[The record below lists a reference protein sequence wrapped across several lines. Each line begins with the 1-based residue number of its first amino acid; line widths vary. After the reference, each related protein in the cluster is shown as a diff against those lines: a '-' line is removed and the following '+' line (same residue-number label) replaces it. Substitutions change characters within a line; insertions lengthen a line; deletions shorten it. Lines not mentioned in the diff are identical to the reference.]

1 MPIPPKPPSAP
12 SRNSLIESPTDTPA
26 TENCKNKSYD
36 NIENDRPD
44 DDNDN
49 DVDCFP
55 REQPWYSFL
64 IPAYTH
70 NPTQAPNKPT
80 PKRTLITKQSAS
92 RDNKNNESPDD
103 DNDNDV
109 DCFPRQDKQPM
120 LPQPDIPPTDTL
132 RPSLTASPTEKYTDP
147 MTTDNY
153 INNRPD
159 NNNDDDNDDDDD
171 TVIHNNRYYDDD
183 DTSLATQW
191 IRWIQ
196 LQWLLMMKMMMTI
209 RTHPHSEE
217 DSYHNPN
224 LIIDMYGN
232 TITIDDN
239 NNIIP
244 YDDDDE
250 DDVKPITIQAAQR
263 QINAIL
269 AGRTTCS

>member
-1 MPIPPKPPSAP
+1 MPIPPKPPWYSTPSAIVP
-12 SRNSLIESPTDTPA
+12 LPTAVSISCNSLIESPTDPPA
-26 TENCKNKSYD
+26 TENRQNKSYD
-36 NIENDRPD
+36 NNNNNDRPD

-49 DVDCFP
+49 DVACSP

-80 PKRTLITKQSAS
+80 PKRTLITKQFAS

-109 DCFPRQDKQPM
+109 DCFPRQDKQPV

-132 RPSLTASPTEKYTDP
+132 CPSLTASPTDKYTDH

-183 DTSLATQW
+183 DTSLATQ
-191 IRWIQ
+191 
-196 LQWLLMMKMMMTI
+196 
-209 RTHPHSEE
+209 
-217 DSYHNPN
+217 
-224 LIIDMYGN
+224 
-232 TITIDDN
+232 
-239 NNIIP
+239 
-244 YDDDDE
+244 
-250 DDVKPITIQAAQR
+250 
-263 QINAIL
+263 
-269 AGRTTCS
+269 